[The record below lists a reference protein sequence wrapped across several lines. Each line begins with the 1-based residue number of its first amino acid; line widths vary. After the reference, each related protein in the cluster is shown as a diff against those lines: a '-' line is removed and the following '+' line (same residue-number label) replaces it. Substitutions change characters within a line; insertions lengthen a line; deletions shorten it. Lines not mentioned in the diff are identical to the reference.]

1 MVYTLDHSL
10 PDTHPDLLCT
20 HTTEHDF
27 PALSADDKQPLK
39 ADVALL
45 RRKEVSKIGRF
56 LRSNGMSN
64 KGGPLT
70 LSMKYVYLRSQI
82 ISASHTHI
90 HTYTHH
96 THSLNIHTHIHTSHC
111 RTTNAALDAE
121 LVTEASHECLLRLAV
136 VMTSFEA
143 DPGANTTFLSHCLP
157 ST

>member
-1 MVYTLDHSL
+1 MLGILRSL
-10 PDTHPDLLCT
+10 LLLACSLTPTPIFCAHTHT

-70 LSMKYVYLRSQI
+70 LSMKYVYLGLSPSSTQLHNHPPT
-82 ISASHTHI
+82 HTI
-90 HTYTHH
+90 LTLCTYTH
-96 THSLNIHTHIHTSHC
+96 TLQIAGPPTPPWTQSWSLRPHM
-111 RTTNAALDAE
+111 NASS
-121 LVTEASHECLLRLAV
+121 VWRS
-136 VMTSFEA
+136 S
-143 DPGANTTFLSHCLP
+143 
-157 ST
+157 